1 VTICILVDTMSDM
14 STKRQMEG
22 SMELHAA
29 DLNRLPGL
37 NELRMK
43 AERYTKIPTA
53 LPLDHLG

>member
-1 VTICILVDTMSDM
+1 
-14 STKRQMEG
+14 
-22 SMELHAA
+22 MELHAA